1 MIKYNYGV
9 THLIYL
15 FYLAS
20 DAKSKIHLKCGDTDE
35 VRPNDFTRFSTSKP
49 PLTQNQYELPLASIT
64 STTPPLLS
72 YTEPN
77 AIFNVIEQIFK
88 NSNFNNINR
97 LAFFTTT
104 PPTKPITNTFNLLNR
119 LTSAYQSNNK
129 ISYYP
134 THTYTFTFTTKPTTT
149 ISTRRQE
156 LPYSTLF
163 NRKNISS
170 SGSLSTKR
178 TYKFENP
185 YYYITGRTET
195 SESSRIYTPS
205 TTIVSSTKSHR
216 TTKHFFN
223 TFKLTTKSSTT
234 SEPSTITTTK
244 LITTPTTTTSTST
257 ITTTLTST
265 TSTKKSTSTTF
276 KTTTTS
282 TTTTASTSTKTL
294 VTTTASTTTITTTT
308 ASTTKVKS
316 TTTTKK
322 HTKNKKTTTTTL
334 ELNDLDAT
342 ENDALEY
349 SDEEDIAIETTTRKH
364 KSTSSKKHKTTI
376 DTIDI
381 EASKKIQVTTEKP
394 TTQSYK
400 KQFTCKFFN
409 IK

>member
-35 VRPNDFTRFSTSKP
+35 VRPNDFTRFSTPKP

-223 TFKLTTKSSTT
+223 TFILTTKSSTT

-244 LITTPTTTTSTST
+244 LITTPTTTSST

-294 VTTTASTTTITTTT
+294 ATTTESTTTITTTT

-400 KQFTCKFFN
+400 KQFTCKFLN